1 MRISAGFRFIR
12 FTVMKLMLSPLFRK
26 ADCRL
31 SNKIF
36 MRLSTPFPCLLFFSD
51 LQKSF
56 LKGAQR
62 TLVLGEKF
70 HITTK
75 WETHRYII
83 LWIIQMG
90 KCIPL
95 SAKFFHR
102 VLRMLCTFDFLHNL
116 WKFWV
121 KFCCGC
127 RRESPWIA
135 RAFAVR
141 FAANTFVETEMNLQQ
156 NKFCFLENNTFFFAF
171 EKSTNSFSHE
181 SSQHGKPHGKKWAF

>member
-1 MRISAGFRFIR
+1 
-12 FTVMKLMLSPLFRK
+12 MKLLLSPLFRK
-26 ADCRL
+26 ADCRP

-36 MRLSTPFPCLLFFSD
+36 MRLSTPFPACSSSATY
-51 LQKSF
+51 KSPF

-70 HITTK
+70 HIPTK
-75 WETHRYII
+75 WKTHRYKRYII

-95 SAKFFHR
+95 STKFFHII
-102 VLRMLCTFDFLHNL
+102 LRMLCTFDFLHNL

-141 FAANTFVETEMNLQQ
+141 FAANTFVET
-156 NKFCFLENNTFFFAF
+156 
-171 EKSTNSFSHE
+171 
-181 SSQHGKPHGKKWAF
+181 

>member
-1 MRISAGFRFIR
+1 
-12 FTVMKLMLSPLFRK
+12 
-26 ADCRL
+26 
-31 SNKIF
+31 
-36 MRLSTPFPCLLFFSD
+36 
-51 LQKSF
+51 
-56 LKGAQR
+56 
-62 TLVLGEKF
+62 
-70 HITTK
+70 
-75 WETHRYII
+75 
-83 LWIIQMG
+83 MG

-95 SAKFFHR
+95 STKFFHR

-141 FAANTFVETEMNLQQ
+141 FAANTFVETQMNLQQ
-156 NKFCFLENNTFFFAF
+156 NKFCFLENNTFFAF

-181 SSQHGKPHGKKWAF
+181 SSQHALKATWQKMGFLNRNSLNRVEVRIHSNFFCNFWLLFNTYFPIKRRWNCVVATYIYLYIM